1 MNSTSLYHATL
12 VIGCQLFF
20 LILCRIVYPSFGTT
34 IPIIFG
40 SLLGV
45 GFYLGREVAQNEA
58 KLGTPPWWSGFQFWK
73 WSLDSK
79 LDLLFPIIVGILFST
94 VCQLIA

>member
-1 MNSTSLYHATL
+1 MNSTSLFHVTL

-20 LILCRIVYPSFGTT
+20 LILCGIVCPSLETT

-40 SLLGV
+40 SLLGI

-79 LDLLFPIIVGILFST
+79 LDFVLPLLWGIIAPIAINIF
-94 VCQLIA
+94 I